1 MSLMS
6 IPEAPGLFADA
17 VVTDQSYL
25 VFLSLW
31 GRDTAIQEFLARL
44 SVPVKEG
51 GMDSF
56 WLEAEDTTYVQVG
69 GTDRLQKDTGRM
81 PKTNIFGDVVHLWLY
96 DRLAFSPDYA
106 NRRALLFYR
115 PGEEQTANT
124 SERLWAL
131 VKETCHLPLLD
142 HWRETVLEG
151 MTTEGWIKRLEG
163 IGLSAIQISLP
174 ESEVQEVVQ
183 GWVCQGLLTVD
194 TTPFPLV
201 QGADGSD
208 HPFADARIISVY
220 TRAEAIDDGVLI
232 NVSKMAAEAGF
243 RCAVALT
250 QGVYAE
256 CVAWSEEDSLRQ
268 TYQDEPQR
276 LWDVVWMATNAARS
290 AKPGET
296 RTPFQ
301 LYCVPRDGKSHKP
314 KLTTLHLHAGSGDD
328 GEMVITIMLTHE
340 D

>member
-1 MSLMS
+1 MS

-17 VVTDQSYL
+17 VVTDQSTL

-31 GRDTAIQEFLARL
+31 GRDTAIQEFVARL

-56 WLEAEDTTYVQVG
+56 WLEAEDSTYVQVG

-151 MTTEGWIKRLEG
+151 MTTEGWIKRLDG
-163 IGLSAIQISLP
+163 IGLSAFQISLP

-183 GWVCQGLLTVD
+183 RWICQHQLTVD
-194 TTPFPLV
+194 ETSTAHV

-208 HPFADARIISVY
+208 HHPFADEQIISVY
-220 TRAEAIDDGVLI
+220 TRVQAIADGVLI
-232 NVSKMAAEAGF
+232 DVSETAAEAGF

-256 CVAWSEEDSLRQ
+256 CVAWGEEDSLRQ
-268 TYQDEPQR
+268 THQDESGR
-276 LWDVVWMATNAARS
+276 LWDVVWMAANAART

-301 LYCVPRDGKSHKP
+301 LYCVPCDGKSHKP
-314 KLTTLHLHAGSGDD
+314 KSTTLHLNAGAGDE
-328 GEMVITIMLTHE
+328 GEMVMTIMLPGE